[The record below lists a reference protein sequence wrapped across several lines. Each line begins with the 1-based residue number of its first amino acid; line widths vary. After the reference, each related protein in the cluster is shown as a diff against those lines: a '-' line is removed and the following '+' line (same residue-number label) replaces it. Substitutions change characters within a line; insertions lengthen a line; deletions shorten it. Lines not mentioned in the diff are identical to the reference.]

1 MHTNISWSS
10 WPGNYLTVALVRKD
24 GEYKM
29 SVVYFCYFLYFEKGR
44 EKGYFQIG
52 LSLEMLSFPTKSQ
65 RTT

>member
-29 SVVYFCYFLYFEKGR
+29 SVVYIFFLYFEKGM
-44 EKGYFQIG
+44 EKVYFQIG
-52 LSLEMLSFPTKSQ
+52 LSLEMFSFPTKSQ